1 MAENS
6 ASKRHKSNDINET
19 IDRAVSLPDKIGTSS
34 VIFSLDFA
42 VREVRLIEVTE
53 DLLKQ
58 LSGQQPLKIIGPVE
72 VPSGGGAS
80 DAVITSL
87 DKTFSIKKVE
97 TSNAVYLIGPS
108 YNDKYTV
115 QSASQ
120 DYYEVKCI
128 PPRLD
133 KIKEL
138 CPEYNGIEAEIDN
151 HFDVSRLL
159 SYNELRNQIQAS
171 DAEFTAALF
180 KFAVVDLCG
189 KMRLLSKVAIRESTR
204 HLVFTI
210 MEQNWKLQHIDEDLC
225 VRHIPEMDP
234 VLLNFSLK
242 SLGEKRNTDGTEGVG
257 GAYWALDQDKISR
270 ATAHIQFNRQSD
282 PTAVKFVFLF
292 LIILTLITAYYISQ
306 LCQSHTYFQYPS
318 MNENIPSPRKITYI
332 Y

>member
-6 ASKRHKSNDINET
+6 ASKRHKSNDINE
-19 IDRAVSLPDKIGTSS
+19 IIERVMSLPDKIGTSS

-42 VREVRLIEVTE
+42 VRDVRLIEVNE
-53 DLLKQ
+53 DFLKQ
-58 LSGQQPLKIIGPVE
+58 LSDQQPLKIIGPME
-72 VPSGGGAS
+72 VSTDGGVS
-80 DAVITSL
+80 DAVLTSL

-108 YNDKYTV
+108 HTDKYTV

-120 DYYEVKCI
+120 DYYELKCI

-138 CPEYNGIEAEIDN
+138 CPEYNGIDAKSNDN
-151 HFDVSRLL
+151 LHDSRLL
-159 SYNELRNQIQAS
+159 SYSELRNQIQAS
-171 DAEFTAALF
+171 DVEFAAALF
-180 KFAVVDLCG
+180 NFAVVNLRG

-210 MEQNWKLQHIDEDLC
+210 MEQSWKLQHIVEDLC

-242 SLGEKRNTDGTEGVG
+242 SLGEKRNIDGTEGVG
-257 GAYWALDQDKISR
+257 GAYWTLDQDKISR

-282 PTAVKFVFLF
+282 PTAVNIQLF
-292 LIILTLITAYYISQ
+292 PLIVQTLITAYH
-306 LCQSHTYFQYPS
+306 QS
-318 MNENIPSPRKITYI
+318 
-332 Y
+332 